1 MNVLEALLSLLIA
14 GLLAAAGI
22 PCAIALE
29 KVSGTVYAK
38 EDALDDLWVLSG
50 AVKADLRRAVS
61 FRYSGQTLTVFL
73 DDGTFC
79 GYWLS
84 PRSGVLR
91 SFNGQGAVVAGAGV
105 ARCDYAAAPREGL
118 WVKEESDVNGRM
130 EGSSFFCAFEEGA
143 VV

>member
-1 MNVLEALLSLLIA
+1 MNVLEALMSLLIA

-29 KVSGTVYAK
+29 KESGTVLAK
-38 EDALDDLWVLSG
+38 VNALDDLWVLSG
-50 AVKADLRRAVS
+50 AVKADLRRAGS
-61 FRYSGQTLTVFL
+61 FRYSGQTLSVFL
-73 DDGTFC
+73 DDGTYC

-84 PRSGVLR
+84 PGTGMLR

-105 ARCDYAAAPREGL
+105 VRCAYTAAPRAGL
-118 WVKEESDVNGRM
+118 WVKEGTDENGRTY
-130 EGSSFFCAFEEGA
+130 ESSFFCPFEEGA